1 MTAPLS
7 LFAAFLG
14 RDWAIAR
21 SYRLSFAFGG
31 LDSLVS
37 LALFFYLARLVDQSE
52 LASKSHLSQGYFAF
66 VIVGYALIHV
76 MQTGVTSFA
85 AKLRQDQMTGTL
97 EALLVTPAPPWL
109 VVLGS
114 ATYDVLRAMF
124 SGVTFIVLAV
134 LIFGLDLSVNASSS
148 LALLVAVPASFALFT
163 ALGIA
168 VAGLTIVV
176 KQTLKLV
183 SFLLTG
189 VAVLSGV
196 YFPISV
202 LPPPLE
208 AIAKVLPFTW
218 TLDVF
223 RAALLGGD
231 VSTTKVVLIVF
242 CAGLALPLSIR
253 LFGFA
258 VSYAKRQGSLAQY

>member
-1 MTAPLS
+1 VALS
-7 LFAAFLG
+7 LVAAFWR

-21 SYRLSFAFGG
+21 SYRLSFG
-31 LDSLVS
+31 LGILDTIVS
-37 LALFFYLARLVDQSE
+37 LALFFYLSRLVDQTE
-52 LASKSHLSQGYFAF
+52 LASKSQLSEGYFAF

-76 MQTGVTSFA
+76 MQTVVTSFA
-85 AKLRQDQMTGTL
+85 AQLREDQVTGTL

-109 VVLGS
+109 VVIGS

-124 SGVTFIVLAV
+124 SGIAYLVLAV
-134 LIFGLDLSVNASSS
+134 LIFGLDLSVDPSSFV
-148 LALLVAVPASFALFT
+148 ALLFAVPASFALFT

-168 VAGLTIVV
+168 VAGLTVVV

-189 VAVLSGV
+189 IAVLAGV
-196 YFPISV
+196 YFPTSV
-202 LPPPLE
+202 LPPALE
-208 AIAKVLPFTW
+208 AIAKLLPFTW
-218 TLDVF
+218 ALDVF

-231 VSTTKVVLIVF
+231 VSTTKVVLLVVCGGI
-242 CAGLALPLSIR
+242 ALPLSVR